1 MRIMVTHLAVEIL
14 PATRH
19 GTTKGEVSP
28 EYGWN
33 LKTHHFQV
41 SGCGFYKWRRRTN
54 GFFRDLLSVTPSAI
68 PFLSFGTE
76 QGRGPA
82 GAFSQAGVKLSWH
95 QLPAA
100 GKLARSAFTYL
111 EAGYFSRFAG
121 TYTPQETLLVWTN
134 RVARAGG
141 FGLYSEG
148 RVTPLFGVKVI
159 VR

>member
-1 MRIMVTHLAVEIL
+1 MRIIVTHLAVEIL
-14 PATRH
+14 PATRL
-19 GTTKGEVSP
+19 GTTKAVVSP

-41 SGCGFYKWRRRTN
+41 SGIGFYEWRRRTN

-68 PFLSFGTE
+68 PFLSFGAE

-82 GAFSQAGVKLSWH
+82 GAFSQAGVKLSWR

-100 GKLARSAFTYL
+100 GKLARS
-111 EAGYFSRFAG
+111 AGYFSRFAG

-148 RVTPLFGVKVI
+148 RVTSLFGVKVI